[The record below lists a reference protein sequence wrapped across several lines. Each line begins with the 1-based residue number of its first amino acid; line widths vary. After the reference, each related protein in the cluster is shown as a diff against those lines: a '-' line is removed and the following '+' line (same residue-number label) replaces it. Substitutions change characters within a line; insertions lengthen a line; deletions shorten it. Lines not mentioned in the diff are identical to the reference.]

1 MYDIDELFLLAK
13 RVCSEANDYFYKIS
27 YNKKAEIIE
36 YKTKDHPV
44 FNFDIKLDKFI
55 RNKLLNTNIQIISEE
70 NFSGE
75 NLKNEFWLID
85 PIDGSKEL
93 LLKKKSTINISFV
106 KNGYPIF
113 GVINDIFTKKQFSGI
128 SNKINYNKIFT
139 ENIILNKK
147 LNLISSRLHKNK
159 KDLNFI
165 EINKFGNISSISSSL
180 KFIAI
185 SNSNYD
191 LYSRFEG
198 SSGWDTSAGQ
208 AIIEANGGTV
218 IDLNTLQRLCYKN
231 KTLRNPPF
239 LALRNNLKLQSFNKD
254 TLELK
259 LYENTDIS
267 GR

>member
-1 MYDIDELFLLAK
+1 MDDLYLLAK
-13 RVCSEANDYFYKIS
+13 RVCDEANDFFYKIS
-27 YNKKAEIIE
+27 SNDKAKIID

-44 FNFDIKLDKFI
+44 YNFDLELDEFI
-55 RNKLLNTNIQIISEE
+55 RNKLLYTNIQIISEE
-70 NFSGE
+70 NFNGE
-75 NLKNEFWLID
+75 ILEDEFWLID

-93 LLKKKSTINISFV
+93 LAKKNSTINISFI

-128 SNKINYNKIFT
+128 SKKINYDKLSKGNIVFNK
-139 ENIILNKK
+139 NLK
-147 LNLISSRLHKNK
+147 LITSKLHKNK
-159 KDLNFI
+159 NDIDFI
-165 EINKFGNISSISSSL
+165 EINKFSKIYSVSSSM
-180 KFIAI
+180 KFVVL
-185 SNSNYD
+185 SNLSYD

-254 TLELK
+254 TLEIK
-259 LYENTDIS
+259 LHENTDIS